1 MPPALESPA
10 LAAWLNPPAPSQ
22 PPYWVQALIGPNL
35 AYYLRLAP
43 ADRTLFYAFAESM
56 PEYFALDNND
66 EGFAPIPLAQRDAV
80 RSMFSYLEQLIDL
93 QFQESTNLIQQR
105 TLALMT
111 NRQQRSDGYAWS
123 PGFSLKAYDV
133 FLDNDPPINFA
144 VGQFDALTLI
154 HEVSHALGL
163 RHAFEGSQAFDSG
176 GSDPALSGN
185 EESTIWTVMSYTS
198 YKDQFRAELRPFDIA
213 ALQWLYGPSKS
224 QRMGD
229 DRYTLLSTEANFIWD
244 AGGFDT
250 LDASGLDAVK
260 RDFYGSPVGAASDL
274 RLVLDLRV
282 GTKSHIDIDFDRIS
296 LPGQITINAGTTIEA
311 VIGTPSRDWIYGN
324 EVGNLI
330 EARGGDD
337 LLAGREG
344 DDRLFG
350 GEGADSLAGGA
361 GDDLLDG
368 GPGIDWA
375 FFDGPRAGF
384 ALQVQSP
391 SHYALSRRSLSQA
404 EVDQLNDIERLQFS
418 DGTVVLA
425 VDPHGQIS
433 LRMIG
438 LLAGPAVLK
447 LGSSSGLSVSA
458 ASGGGTGAGDGTGAL
473 PVTYLAT
480 LLGFAMQALD
490 QGMSASALASLAIR
504 SVFGEQAN
512 TRDLIARVYQHWW
525 EMDLV
530 DQPPE
535 AGFIDRLEHI
545 ATQAQFTPSSLL
557 LWACE
562 LPQSDQMIK
571 LSGIDETGLGV
582 IWPGAT

>member
-1 MPPALESPA
+1 MPPALGSPA
-10 LAAWLNPPAPSQ
+10 LAGWLNPAAPSQ

-56 PEYFALDNND
+56 PAYFDLDSND

-80 RSMFSYLEQLIDL
+80 RSLFSYLEQLIDL

-144 VGQFDALTLI
+144 IGQFDALTLV
-154 HEVSHALGL
+154 HEVGHALGL

-176 GSDPALSGN
+176 GSDPALSGA

-229 DRYTLLSTEANFIWD
+229 DRYALLSTEANFIWD
-244 AGGFDT
+244 GGGFDT

-282 GTKSHIDIDFDRIS
+282 GTKSHIDMAFDRIS

-311 VIGTPSRDWIYGN
+311 VIGTSSRDWIYGN
-324 EVGNLI
+324 EVGNRL
-330 EARGGDD
+330 EGQGGDD
-337 LLAGREG
+337 LLVGREG
-344 DDRLFG
+344 NDSLWG
-350 GEGADSLAGGA
+350 GEGADSMVGGA
-361 GDDLLDG
+361 GSDVMDG

-375 FFDGPRAGF
+375 IYDGPRAHYRVTVAAD
-384 ALQVQSP
+384 ALQLAPMEPFVWV
-391 SHYALSRRSLSQA
+391 A
-404 EVDQLNDIERLQFS
+404 ERDHLTGVERVHFQ
-418 DGTVVLA
+418 DGTLVFA
-425 VDPHGQIS
+425 ADPHARWS
-433 LRMIG
+433 LQVLG
-438 LLAGPAVLK
+438 LLAGPQAFAFGTVIGQAMSLLDAGLAPSDLAQLALDRLVGPSAPLEVVIKTIWSHVFSTPLPVDTLGALTASLQAQKLDALGLLEAAARLPETVVLV
-447 LGSSSGLSVSA
+447 GQSGLN
-458 ASGGGTGAGDGTGAL
+458 
-473 PVTYLAT
+473 
-480 LLGFAMQALD
+480 D
-490 QGMSASALASLAIR
+490 QGA
-504 SVFGEQAN
+504 
-512 TRDLIARVYQHWW
+512 W
-525 EMDLV
+525 
-530 DQPPE
+530 
-535 AGFIDRLEHI
+535 
-545 ATQAQFTPSSLL
+545 
-557 LWACE
+557 
-562 LPQSDQMIK
+562 
-571 LSGIDETGLGV
+571 V
-582 IWPGAT
+582 IFPGG